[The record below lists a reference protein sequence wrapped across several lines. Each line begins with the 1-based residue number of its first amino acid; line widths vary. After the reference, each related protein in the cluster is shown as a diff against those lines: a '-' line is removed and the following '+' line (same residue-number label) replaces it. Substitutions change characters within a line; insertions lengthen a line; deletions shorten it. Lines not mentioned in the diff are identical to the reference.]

1 LQSLTTM
8 NVEEEGPVKKEIQN
22 SKAAMLSTMT
32 IIAKIKDA
40 FDQVFKVLVPF
51 LREKID
57 ECEITDHECV
67 FYYTF
72 GTRKLES
79 LKKKRK

>member
-40 FDQVFKVLVPF
+40 FDQVLKVLVPV
-51 LREKID
+51 LREKIG
-57 ECEITDHECV
+57 ECEITDHESV

-72 GTRKLES
+72 GARKLEL
-79 LKKKRK
+79 LKKK